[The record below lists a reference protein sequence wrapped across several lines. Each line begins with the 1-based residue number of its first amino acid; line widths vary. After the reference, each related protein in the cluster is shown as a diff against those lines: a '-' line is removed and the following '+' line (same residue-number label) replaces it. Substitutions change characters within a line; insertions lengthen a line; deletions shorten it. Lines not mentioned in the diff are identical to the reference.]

1 MLPNRY
7 HGKSVYVLVVAGRTD
22 TNDVLMDDD
31 DDGRHH
37 LSGDVPSVVEVV
49 GVHDYTQILVMVNSA
64 PVETNWELFALD
76 LELAHVDNLLDFL
89 WSDSHLNHIDVDVVD
104 DVVEVLLAAV
114 AFANWLLALV
124 VVVVVVVVA
133 MIDH

>member
-1 MLPNRY
+1 M
-7 HGKSVYVLVVAGRTD
+7 
-22 TNDVLMDDD
+22 
-31 DDGRHH
+31 
-37 LSGDVPSVVEVV
+37 
-49 GVHDYTQILVMVNSA
+49 
-64 PVETNWELFALD
+64 
-76 LELAHVDNLLDFL
+76 
-89 WSDSHLNHIDVDVVD
+89 NHIDVDVVD